1 MMKTERGGNNKM
13 DRTKFTINA
22 ERKKCRE
29 AADAFGELFGKGDT
43 AVLDA
48 GG

>member
-1 MMKTERGGNNKM
+1 MDKTKY
-13 DRTKFTINA
+13 TINA

-29 AADAFGELFGKGDT
+29 AADAFGELLGKWIWQYRM
-43 AVLDA
+43 L